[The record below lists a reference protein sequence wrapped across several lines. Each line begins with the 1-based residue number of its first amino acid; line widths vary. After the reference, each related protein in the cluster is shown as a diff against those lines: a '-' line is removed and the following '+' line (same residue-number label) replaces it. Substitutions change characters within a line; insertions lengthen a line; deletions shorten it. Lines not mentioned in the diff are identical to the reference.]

1 MAIENQLEQQ
11 EDITSLFKLVD
22 SSNVDKFKKGL
33 EDFDN
38 ENPIPEK
45 NTTTVE
51 TKESQNSLTEAEE
64 LATETLYAIQTEVNN
79 LGIFNPPVDLNKAIG
94 LLSPEMVQYWVSY
107 KTDFWPKELKE
118 MFPEAKQSKKNPRT
132 ANFVAD
138 LLSLSVHLKQS
149 LVDAEQVK
157 LSDRPTL
164 KTPSMEV
171 TKDLMEIMKTNFPEF
186 HGEKIVAIITETLA
200 QQAKGKTEWPKQEA
214 MAVADKLLSTSSVT
228 AS

>member
-1 MAIENQLEQQ
+1 
-11 EDITSLFKLVD
+11 
-22 SSNVDKFKKGL
+22 
-33 EDFDN
+33 
-38 ENPIPEK
+38 
-45 NTTTVE
+45 
-51 TKESQNSLTEAEE
+51 
-64 LATETLYAIQTEVNN
+64 
-79 LGIFNPPVDLNKAIG
+79 
-94 LLSPEMVQYWVSY
+94 
-107 KTDFWPKELKE
+107 

-149 LVDAEQVK
+149 IVDAEQVK

-200 QQAKGKTEWPKQEA
+200 QQAKE
-214 MAVADKLLSTSSVT
+214 KLE
-228 AS
+228 